1 MEIQVVS
8 ASAARR
14 SFIGVVAELYR
25 RELRLDRSRA
35 SLVINTVPGLLKSAG
50 MRGGCTVVTPGLISI
65 AVDSRL
71 PVEVLCTTLA
81 HEMVHAKQYALGQ
94 LKVAGDKFKWL
105 GKKYRAGYYDSPW
118 EIEAFSRE
126 RLLAN
131 KVAKIMSGA

>member
-1 MEIQVVS
+1 MEIQVAS
-8 ASAARR
+8 ASKARQ

-25 RELRLDRSRA
+25 KELRLDRSRY
-35 SLVINTVPGLLKSAG
+35 SLLITTVPGLLKSSG
-50 MRGGCTVVTPGLISI
+50 LRGGCTVVEPGFISI

-71 PVEVLCTTLA
+71 SIELLCTTLA

-94 LKVAGDKFKWL
+94 LKVAGTKFTWL
-105 GKKYRAGYYDSPW
+105 GKKYTAGYYDAPW

-131 KVAKIMSGA
+131 KVAKIMCGA